1 MTSDG
6 SNPRTFGNVLGML
19 QLAAI
24 LLQFAGLIWLGGR
37 WSAEMNATAERVREL
52 QGPAEPGQAAVPVV
66 ISADK
71 NVKYES
77 VVQVMDKLQ
86 RAGIQRVGLSV
97 QQNP

>member
-52 QGPAEPGQAAVPVV
+52 QGIDPVAIAGALFILRDARRAALDAEC
-66 ISADK
+66 IDL
-71 NVKYES
+71 E
-77 VVQVMDKLQ
+77 
-86 RAGIQRVGLSV
+86 RF
-97 QQNP
+97 